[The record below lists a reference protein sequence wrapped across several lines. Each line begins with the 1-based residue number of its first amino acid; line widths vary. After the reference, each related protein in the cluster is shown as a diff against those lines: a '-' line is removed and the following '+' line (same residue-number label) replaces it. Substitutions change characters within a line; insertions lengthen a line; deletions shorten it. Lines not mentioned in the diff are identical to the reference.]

1 MLEGAMSRI
10 CVKNLPKY
18 VVEDRPREIVS
29 QKGEITDVNL
39 RTMEVELK
47 EHFSQFGDVLQ
58 VHLVV
63 DRETNRPKEIAYIH
77 FSDPDFAAR
86 ALKESNNSIFQG
98 RLLHVM
104 PAIPG
109 LFKQ

>member
-1 MLEGAMSRI
+1 MSSDSYFSMLLISF
-10 CVKNLPKY
+10 ND
-18 VVEDRPREIVS
+18 VVVTIDLNIFILIV
-29 QKGEITDVNL
+29 GFIIL
-39 RTMEVELK
+39 LLFCCREVELK

-86 ALKESNNSIFQG
+86 
-98 RLLHVM
+98 
-104 PAIPG
+104 
-109 LFKQ
+109 